1 MHFLKA
7 ISQRVLEPLRLR
19 HLIQTSNI
27 NTKKKRNMKRILL
40 SLVLLATSIVAANAQ
55 TVIYVDAD
63 ATGSNDG
70 SSWANAY
77 TSPKTALDSNTV
89 IGAELW
95 IAEGTYTPLG
105 INDWFT
111 LRLGE
116 KLYGGFDGTETSRDQ
131 RDPEAHVTILSGD
144 INGDDASGNYS
155 NNASK
160 LVLVET
166 NTPGV
171 PDEVLIVDGITFY
184 GAYSTWGAGAAF
196 GANQSIIGSKEL
208 RINNCTFDHNLCNY
222 SPAFNFRSYADTQMV
237 SVTNCIFS
245 NNTYL
250 AGYVFE
256 LDAGSQTGG
265 PKQALIANNLFI
277 DNYRSSTS
285 AFNSIGY
292 INNNSPSTYSVQ
304 FTNNTFVIDSTVAN
318 GSNMPGIIRVISD
331 NSTGD
336 IVLDFD
342 NNLFY
347 TADSTNF
354 TLVQDIGSIPAT
366 SYFNSTNTNNGGNWS
381 GLSVLTNSVIDT
393 VNAPFLD
400 FANGDFRPTTA
411 YNTQGDVNSY
421 DTNWSAFDLAGE
433 SRLNPY
439 SGSIAIGAY
448 EYVSCMPTSAT
459 ILQLACLEYTSPSGK
474 VWNATGTYYDTIQNA
489 CGLDSLM
496 KFEILIVL
504 NPTVTVAPSGTVLMA
519 NQGLA
524 TYQWYDC
531 ATNQPISGATDQTFQ
546 PTQTGDYAVEVTLD
560 SCTALSDCH
569 NVVVTGVNDLK
580 KASNLNIYPNPANDI
595 ITVKHELSSNLEVSI
610 YTVTGA
616 QVSSTIVSG
625 NTNTIDVSTLPAGYY
640 ILKAKAG
647 NLEHTEK
654 LIIQ

>member
-265 PKQALIANNLFI
+265 PKQALIA
-277 DNYRSSTS
+277 
-285 AFNSIGY
+285 
-292 INNNSPSTYSVQ
+292 
-304 FTNNTFVIDSTVAN
+304 
-318 GSNMPGIIRVISD
+318 
-331 NSTGD
+331 
-336 IVLDFD
+336 
-342 NNLFY
+342 
-347 TADSTNF
+347 
-354 TLVQDIGSIPAT
+354 
-366 SYFNSTNTNNGGNWS
+366 
-381 GLSVLTNSVIDT
+381 
-393 VNAPFLD
+393 
-400 FANGDFRPTTA
+400 
-411 YNTQGDVNSY
+411 
-421 DTNWSAFDLAGE
+421 
-433 SRLNPY
+433 
-439 SGSIAIGAY
+439 
-448 EYVSCMPTSAT
+448 
-459 ILQLACLEYTSPSGK
+459 
-474 VWNATGTYYDTIQNA
+474 
-489 CGLDSLM
+489 
-496 KFEILIVL
+496 
-504 NPTVTVAPSGTVLMA
+504 
-519 NQGLA
+519 
-524 TYQWYDC
+524 
-531 ATNQPISGATDQTFQ
+531 
-546 PTQTGDYAVEVTLD
+546 
-560 SCTALSDCH
+560 
-569 NVVVTGVNDLK
+569 
-580 KASNLNIYPNPANDI
+580 
-595 ITVKHELSSNLEVSI
+595 
-610 YTVTGA
+610 
-616 QVSSTIVSG
+616 
-625 NTNTIDVSTLPAGYY
+625 
-640 ILKAKAG
+640 
-647 NLEHTEK
+647 
-654 LIIQ
+654 